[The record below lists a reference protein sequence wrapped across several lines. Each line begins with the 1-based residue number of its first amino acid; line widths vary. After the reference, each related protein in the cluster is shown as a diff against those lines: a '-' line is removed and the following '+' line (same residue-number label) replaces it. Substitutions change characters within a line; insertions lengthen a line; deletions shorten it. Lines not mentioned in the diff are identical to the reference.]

1 MNRRGSW
8 YLGIGGVLFIAGVI
22 VHPHQHVEGGTLE
35 EQFHAMFSDSRWY
48 PAHVLLLAG
57 LALIAAALVGLAR
70 KLPTGLPR
78 RTTRFAAVAAVVGT
92 AAMVL
97 HLFAKLD
104 DANIVA
110 GESTPLLFT
119 HAGVETITVPLVGI
133 AFAMLALAGGRS
145 RVLGNPAIGTLG
157 VVGGL
162 GYALAGAT
170 APFTAI
176 FTPLFDLVALVGLWA
191 AIVGGMQIVHRR
203 NEHALEEVAR

>member
-1 MNRRGSW
+1 MNRPGSW
-8 YLGIGGVLFIAGVI
+8 FLGVGGILFIAGVI

-35 EQFHAMFSDSRWY
+35 EQFHAMFNDSRWY

-57 LALIAAALVGLAR
+57 MALIAAALVGLAR
-70 KLPTGLPR
+70 HVPTGLPH

-133 AFAMLALAGGRS
+133 AFAMLAFAGGRS
-145 RVLGNPAIGTLG
+145 RALGNPAIGALG
-157 VVGGL
+157 VIGGL

-170 APFTAI
+170 APFTAT
-176 FTPLFDLVALVGLWA
+176 FTPLFDLVVLVGLWA
-191 AIVGGMQIVHRR
+191 AIVGGMQIVHGRDE
-203 NEHALEEVAR
+203 NALQEVAG